1 MDFEKAY
8 FEYYAKLHIDY
19 ACNFSPRYLKKSER
33 PDFVSAENKLGLE
46 VTRAV
51 IEEWARQ
58 EAVVKRY
65 IGKGM
70 PGEIVRKNI
79 EAECKHGFEG
89 NIEVLDGCVCYSH
102 TKGAYNTS
110 IHIDRIIERINEK
123 MNLLSNYQ
131 SCDEYWL
138 YVFSETPTLNK
149 YDMRDIKNFCDNAD
163 RTVKFQRVFIHVG
176 ENLFMLENN
185 GEIREIPAK
194 RHTMRRLKLEA
205 TFIASAK
212 STKK

>member
-33 PDFVSAENKLGLE
+33 PDFVSSENKLGLE

-58 EAVVKRY
+58 EAVVKRHLKKRGPDFG
-65 IGKGM
+65 IIR
-70 PGEIVRKNI
+70 EI
-79 EAECKHGFEG
+79 EADADNDFPGDPRHIAGVDG
-89 NIEVLDGCVCYSH
+89 EVREEHAKIH
-102 TKGAYNTS
+102 TK
-110 IHIDRIIERINEK
+110 RIIERIDEK
-123 MNLLSNYQ
+123 TEMLSQYQ
-131 SCDEYWL
+131 ACAEQWL
-138 YVFSETPTLNK
+138 YVFSETLVLNSANVREIK
-149 YDMRDIKNFCDNAD
+149 GYYDNIE

-194 RHTMRRLKLEA
+194 RHTIRRLKLEA

>member
-58 EAVVKRY
+58 EAVVKRQLKKRGPDFS
-65 IGKGM
+65 I
-70 PGEIVRKNI
+70 IRKI
-79 EAECKHGFEG
+79 EADDANDFPGDPRHASGSNGGARTEHAK
-89 NIEVLDGCVCYSH
+89 LH
-102 TKGAYNTS
+102 TE
-110 IHIDRIIERINEK
+110 RIIQRIDEK
-123 MNLLSNYQ
+123 TGMLSQYQ
-131 SCDEYWL
+131 ACAEQWL
-138 YVFSETPTLNK
+138 YVFSETLILNASNVREIK
-149 YDMRDIKNFCDNAD
+149 SHYDGID
-163 RTVKFQRVFIHVG
+163 RPVKFQRIFIHVG
-176 ENLFMLENN
+176 ENLFMLEND
-185 GEIREIPAK
+185 GDVREIPAK

-212 STKK
+212 GAKKQ

>member
-58 EAVVKRY
+58 EASAKRLMKKRGPDFS
-65 IGKGM
+65 IIR
-70 PGEIVRKNI
+70 EI
-79 EAECKHGFEG
+79 EADDENDFPGDPRHMGGPESGARAESEK
-89 NIEVLDGCVCYSH
+89 IH
-102 TKGAYNTS
+102 TE
-110 IHIDRIIERINEK
+110 RIIERIGEK
-123 MNLLSNYQ
+123 TNMLSQYQ
-131 SCDEYWL
+131 LCAEQWL
-138 YVFSETPTLNK
+138 YVFSETLILNRNNVREIK
-149 YDMRDIKNFCDNAD
+149 GYYDQID
-163 RTVKFQRVFIHVG
+163 RTVKFQRVFLHVG
-176 ENLFMLENN
+176 ENLFVLEN
-185 GEIREIPAK
+185 GGDVREIQAK

-205 TFIASAK
+205 SFIASAK
-212 STKK
+212 SAKK